1 MKQFAVLGLGQFG
14 FRVADALASHDQE
27 VVAIDRDESAVAAIK
42 GRVAHAVCADVTDED
57 AMSQVGLDDVEAAVV
72 AIGEDQ
78 LATILATAV
87 LRRIGVTRIVARSVN
102 QTQAR
107 ILRLIGANEVL
118 SPEDEI
124 GRQIA
129 ERLITPGFAEVMSLA
144 SGRRIV
150 ELAVITDWI
159 GRTIGEVGFR
169 RSHGVTILGV
179 KRKRTVI
186 ADTGESTTEEELNDM
201 PGPED
206 RLEEDDVIMVIG
218 SDEAI
223 AGLRKLGV

>member
-14 FRVADALASHDQE
+14 FRVADELASKDQD
-27 VVAIDRDESAVAAIK
+27 VVAIDRDESAVAALK

-57 AMSQVGLDDVEAAVV
+57 AMSQIGLEDVEAAVV

-87 LRRIGVTRIVARSVN
+87 LRRIGVTRIIARSVN

-129 ERLITPGFAEVMSLA
+129 ERLITPGFAEVVALA

-150 ELAVITDWI
+150 EMTVVTDWV
-159 GRTIGEVGFR
+159 GRTIGEIDFR
-169 RSHGVTILGV
+169 RRFGVTILGV

-186 ADTGESTTEEELNDM
+186 ADTGESTTEVEMNDM
-201 PGPED
+201 PGPGD
-206 RLEEDDVIMVIG
+206 RLEEDDVIMLIG
-218 SDEAI
+218 SEEAI
-223 AGLRKLGV
+223 TKLRKLGV